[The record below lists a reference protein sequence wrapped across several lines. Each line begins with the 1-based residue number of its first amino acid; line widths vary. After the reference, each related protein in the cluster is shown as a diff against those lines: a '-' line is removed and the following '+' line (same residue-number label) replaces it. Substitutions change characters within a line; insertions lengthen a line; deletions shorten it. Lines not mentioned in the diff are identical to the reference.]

1 MAAQKPIS
9 FLLHLCYDIA
19 IYWFCG
25 SFKVII
31 KQHPARGGDAF
42 FTHFDAPVINLL
54 TVASTFWG
62 SQRKVPPPTPSPS
75 ADVNA
80 VNAYVA

>member
-1 MAAQKPIS
+1 MR
-9 FLLHLCYDIA
+9 LHPQAKCLFVESLGA
-19 IYWFCG
+19 G
-25 SFKVII
+25 APS
-31 KQHPARGGDAF
+31 GDAF

-80 VNAYVA
+80 VNANVA